1 MASEMQGY
9 TMTDRGTW
17 LAYQNKLD
25 LAILFQGDE
34 KLFNPYQVILVNP
47 ERYPT
52 INYQGAKAFSD
63 WLVNPHGQELINS
76 FRLNGKQLF
85 VANAETK

>member
-1 MASEMQGY
+1 M
-9 TMTDRGTW
+9 
-17 LAYQNKLD
+17 
-25 LAILFQGDE
+25 
-34 KLFNPYQVILVNP
+34 ILVNP